1 MPAEI
6 EEVVL
11 HAHLVEL
18 EQLLPDLGDHAL
30 HLVAGSH
37 VRRLPSR
44 RRTPRAAVPF
54 VEAGNEDTISESG
67 ESRVPGQAR
76 EDRRQAV
83 EHQVSSESRPNMLR
97 LAEQLQLDLAPGV
110 TVSVNG

>member
-1 MPAEI
+1 MSAEI

-37 VRRLPSR
+37 VRRLPR
-44 RRTPRAAVPF
+44 
-54 VEAGNEDTISESG
+54 EADAGQPCPSSKAGSEDTISESSG
-67 ESRVPGQAR
+67 SECRARLERTFTRPSSTVSREST
-76 EDRRQAV
+76 
-83 EHQVSSESRPNMLR
+83 PNMVAWPSSLR
-97 LAEQLQLDLAPGV
+97 VISSRGV
-110 TVSVNG
+110 TVRVKG